1 MKMDKERADELQQGL
16 DEYVSL
22 AERISDIFDPQWRAR
37 FDVLKT
43 IITLCSG
50 SIVLTVGFSN
60 SFRSLSVGPF
70 WKLLILLSFALLV
83 LALLLAFLALHFS
96 AQVYKLSANAF
107 EMKLSVPKAHTESAD
122 IVEFLNAFGRIY
134 KKAFDSIQ
142 TSDKWAIRLYR
153 DCYTCFFMAMLLL
166 GLVGFRQ
173 LSF

>member
-60 SFRSLSVGPF
+60 SFRSLP
-70 WKLLILLSFALLV
+70 KL
-83 LALLLAFLALHFS
+83 
-96 AQVYKLSANAF
+96 
-107 EMKLSVPKAHTESAD
+107 
-122 IVEFLNAFGRIY
+122 
-134 KKAFDSIQ
+134 
-142 TSDKWAIRLYR
+142 
-153 DCYTCFFMAMLLL
+153 
-166 GLVGFRQ
+166 
-173 LSF
+173 